1 MISYGIYIYIH
12 TYNIYFMVIPSSG
25 ILQMQWEKKNEAW
38 NSSRD
43 RAFQVAWTRCCR
55 RPVAMPHL
63 VIKCGQNCRTWAI
76 DIADLPMKIMIF
88 CSYFSLPEG
97 IHFK

>member
-1 MISYGIYIYIH
+1 
-12 TYNIYFMVIPSSG
+12 MVIPSSG